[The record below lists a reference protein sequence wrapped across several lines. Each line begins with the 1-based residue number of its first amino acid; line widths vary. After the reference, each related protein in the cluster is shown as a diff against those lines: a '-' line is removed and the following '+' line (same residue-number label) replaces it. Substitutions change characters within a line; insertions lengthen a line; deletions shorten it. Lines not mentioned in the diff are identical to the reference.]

1 MSTDLYINRSK
12 KSKPYSMEI
21 RSLVTS
27 DWSSVRQIYELGIAT
42 GIATFESTAP
52 TWESWDGSHLAY
64 GRLVALSEGR
74 IVGWVALSA
83 VSDRCVYGGVAEVSV
98 YVDPDWQGRGVG
110 SSLLRTVIEESE
122 SNGIWT
128 LNAAMFPQNKASI
141 QLHKKVGFRVV
152 GYREKIARQNGVW
165 MDNVI
170 LERRSQ
176 LDRYL

>member
-1 MSTDLYINRSK
+1 
-12 KSKPYSMEI
+12 MEI
-21 RSLVTS
+21 RSLVPS

-52 TWESWDGSHLAY
+52 SWESWDESHLAY
-64 GRLVALSEGR
+64 GRLVAVSEGE

-98 YVDPDWQGRGVG
+98 YVAPGCQGQGVG
-110 SSLLRTVIEESE
+110 SSLLRQIISESE
-122 SNGIWT
+122 ANGIWT

-141 QLHKKVGFRVV
+141 HLHKKVGFREI